1 MDGMKEPEKE
11 GSVPGTQCGCGVW
24 EGTLGERMKPW
35 MRLEETGHVSQ
46 TGLDL
51 IKGRCFRLAPI
62 LSTPSGPHSRRCL
75 V

>member
-11 GSVPGTQCGCGVW
+11 GECGRNSVRVW
-24 EGTLGERMKPW
+24 GLGGEVGERMKPW
-35 MRLEETGHVSQ
+35 MTLEETGQVSQ

-51 IKGRCFRLAPI
+51 IKGRCFRLAPV
-62 LSTPSGPHSRRCL
+62 LSTASGPHSRRGL